1 MRLCIVGGGGFRT
14 PFVYQALLRDVGWPR
29 ITEVVL
35 HDVDED
41 RLSTITQILTGL
53 ADGVPE
59 APRVL
64 STTSLPRAIE
74 GSDFVFA
81 AMRVGGLAGRRSDE
95 HVALDLGVVG
105 QETTGPGGLAYAM
118 RTVPVMMEVARLMR
132 ELAPGAYLVNF
143 TNPAGIVT
151 EAVQS
156 VLGDRVLGVCDTPA
170 GMGRR
175 VTSALGLDPSRVQ
188 LDYVGLNH
196 LGWLRRVLHD
206 GTDVLPRLLADKAAL
221 ETLEE
226 AEIFGTPWIRAL
238 GAIPNEYLYYY
249 YCNREAV
256 RRMRAGETRGDQLAR
271 SQTDFFRAAR
281 HAGAAA
287 ARLWRDAA
295 TARSASYMREARSGP
310 ERGTDSR
317 PELGDDNQP
326 DPGDE
331 GYAGVAL
338 AVVAALSRNEP
349 ATLIL
354 NVRNGTTVAGLPS
367 DAVVEVP
374 ALVDATGLHPE
385 AVAPPDLDQLGL
397 MQQVKAVERHAIAAA
412 LTGSRQEA
420 LLAFALHP
428 LVDSVAV
435 GRELLSGYLERIPEL
450 ARVLTR

>member
-14 PFVYQALLRDVGWPR
+14 PFVYQALLRDTGSPR
-29 ITEVVL
+29 ISEVVL

-41 RLSTITQILTGL
+41 RLGTITRILTEL

-59 APRVL
+59 APSVV
-64 STTSLPRAIE
+64 STTSLPGAIE

-81 AMRVGGLAGRRSDE
+81 AIRVGGLAGRRSDE

-132 ELAPGAYLVNF
+132 ELAPDAYLVNF

-156 VLGDRVLGVCDTPA
+156 VLGHRVLGICDTPA

-175 VTSALGLDPSRVQ
+175 VTAALALDPSLVQ

-196 LGWLRRVLHD
+196 LGWLRRVLYD
-206 GTDVLPRLLADKAAL
+206 GTDVLPRLLADETAL
-221 ETLEE
+221 ATLEE
-226 AEIFGTPWIRAL
+226 AEIFGTAWIRAL
-238 GAIPNEYLYYY
+238 GAIPNEYLHYY
-249 YCNREAV
+249 YCHREAV
-256 RRMRAGETRGDQLAR
+256 RRLRATDTRGDQLAR
-271 SQTDFFRAAR
+271 SQTDFFRSAR
-281 HAGAAA
+281 SAGTGV
-287 ARLWRDAA
+287 ARLWREAA
-295 TARSASYMREARSGP
+295 TARSASYMREARSSGP
-310 ERGTDSR
+310 ERRTGS
-317 PELGDDNQP
+317 ESQA
-326 DPGDE
+326 DPPDE

-338 AVVAALSRNEP
+338 AVMAALSRDEP

-354 NVRNGTTVAGLPS
+354 NVRNGTTLAGLPA
-367 DAVVEVP
+367 DAVVEVRTR
-374 ALVDATGLHPE
+374 VDASGVHPQPVPAPSLH
-385 AVAPPDLDQLGL
+385 QLGL

-412 LTGSRQEA
+412 LRGSREQA

-428 LVDSVAV
+428 LVDSLAVA
-435 GRELLSGYLERIPEL
+435 RELLSGYLERIPEL
-450 ARVLTR
+450 ARVLPR